1 MNIKVVLFFVFL
13 VTSSAYSQDKRD
25 YQWFFGEDQEVGAE
39 IRAFKFDFNNQPFTP
54 ELRNE
59 GLNFDQNNVSLCDKN
74 GELLLYSNG
83 CAIANREHDIMM
95 NGDSIN
101 AGEFLD
107 DFWSGGSCF
116 GGYPGH
122 QDMLILEDPAKQDG
136 YYLIHKRLD
145 GSINDGFNILSLSY
159 SYVDLA
165 MDEGLGA
172 VTEKNVDFYTI
183 DKFLWSYLT
192 AIYHANGEDWWIINP
207 GSDSK
212 FYVFTIDREGLSL
225 YNIQDALDE
234 LDPINASAS
243 GDAKFSPDGTQY
255 AYFNHYDGLLL
266 YDFDRSS
273 GDLTNVRKLNFPF
286 PNEVSFATCEW
297 SSNSEF
303 LYLATADSLWQV
315 EVAFEN
321 LENGKV
327 FIAEHNGIK
336 DPFSTQFFKSTLGPD
351 CRIYIRPGSSTRS
364 FHVIHKPNKKG
375 VACNLEQQ
383 GVVLPEV
390 SAVGS
395 FPNFPRFRVDEEEKC
410 DPSISSIF
418 GELVFY
424 NRELKV
430 IPNPATNLITVKIP
444 EDNIGDVF
452 ILDMAG
458 KLVYHQKGFCDGALL
473 DVSFLSGGVYTLEFV
488 PDDNDDRVVYTGRLV
503 KVD

>member
-25 YQWFFGEDQEVGAE
+25 YQWFFGMDQDGGSE

-54 ELRNE
+54 ELRNK

-74 GELLLYSNG
+74 GGLLLYSNG

-101 AGEFLD
+101 AGEFID
-107 DFWSGGSCF
+107 DFWSNGSCF

-122 QDMLILEDPAKQDG
+122 QDMLILEDPADQEG
-136 YYLIHKRLD
+136 YYMIHKRLD
-145 GSINDGFNILSLSY
+145 RAVDGSFDILSLSY
-159 SYVDLA
+159 SYVDLSL
-165 MDEGLGA
+165 DGGLGA

-183 DKFLWSYLT
+183 EQFLWSYLT
-192 AIYHANGEDWWIINP
+192 AINHSNGKDWWIVNP
-207 GSDSK
+207 GADSK
-212 FYVFTIDREGLSL
+212 FYVFTIDIDGLNLHS
-225 YNIQDALDE
+225 IQDALHEFDQ
-234 LDPINASAS
+234 NASAG
-243 GDAKFSPDGTQY
+243 GDSKFSPDGTQY
-255 AYFNHYDGLLL
+255 AYFNHIDGLLL
-266 YDFDRSS
+266 YDFDRES
-273 GDLTNVRKLNFPF
+273 GKLSHVRKLDIPITDQAN
-286 PNEVSFATCEW
+286 FATCEW

-321 LENGKV
+321 LEDGKV

-395 FPNFPRFRVDEEEKC
+395 FPNFPRFRVDEKEKC

-430 IPNPATNLITVKIP
+430 IPNPATHLITVIFP
-444 EDNIGDVF
+444 DNNLGDVY

-458 KLVYHQKGFCDGALL
+458 KLVFHQQEFCDGALL
-473 DVSFLSGGVYTLEFV
+473 DVSFLSAGVYTLEFV
-488 PDDNDDRVVYTGRLV
+488 PDNNEDRVVYTGRLV